1 MRKSEGRH
9 NKLPERQEEPMKARI
24 IPIDDPARLSDEQK
38 ARIIA
43 TAYAG
48 PKSFLWRANELKNI
62 GYCNRRRSTNRNNN
76 RSTAGK
82 ALLLSAHDR

>member
-48 PKSFLWRANELKNI
+48 PKSFVWRANKLKNI
-62 GYCNRRRSTNRNNN
+62 GYARMT
-76 RSTAGK
+76 
-82 ALLLSAHDR
+82 